1 MGMKHAYA
9 KASSFA
15 CDFDLVSP
23 VPTRMP
29 RHCRAGRVHSRA
41 LWAALLASEAGYSR
55 VLVLSGGHC
64 AWGYD
69 ADVRAYA
76 GYRPGEAPPEP
87 EPAPQDLEFPDQD
100 EGLAELDQLELLP

>member
-1 MGMKHAYA
+1 M
-9 KASSFA
+9 
-15 CDFDLVSP
+15 
-23 VPTRMP
+23 
-29 RHCRAGRVHSRA
+29 HSRA